1 MSDPDAAAR
10 CIFPADMRQLHDFQK
25 LTLVVA
31 RAVHGK
37 GATGIAHIAE
47 TFAVAQPHMD
57 TGHRNNRHRLNSEA
71 YSCCGSATQGHRAE
85 DQQALRSEH
94 LLWLSCAGTQGKG
107 AAGIA
112 QVQTCTPAVAQPCRD
127 TGHRNNRH
135 QTISTCVQKFEGTA
149 DGTGV
154 DIPARRRVL
163 KAGWRRLGRMKRCKP
178 ECVVA

>member
-57 TGHRNNRHRLNSEA
+57 TGHRNNRHRLNRET
-71 YSCCGSATQGHRAE
+71 YSCCGSAARGHRAE
-85 DQQALRSEH
+85 DQEALRSEH

-107 AAGIA
+107 AAGISHVHLLWPSRA
-112 QVQTCTPAVAQPCRD
+112 GTQGT
-127 TGHRNNRH
+127 
-135 QTISTCVQKFEGTA
+135 GTA
-149 DGTGV
+149 DIKQFRHVFESSREQLTGQELTFLPG
-154 DIPARRRVL
+154 DA
-163 KAGWRRLGRMKRCKP
+163 C
-178 ECVVA
+178 